1 MTPATLLRF
10 QTIAPITSMLC
21 VALMATQQDR
31 QRRLLEELSDRQER
45 TGSEVNRLTSWA
57 DRMQAQGCCEGRGR

>member
-1 MTPATLLRF
+1 MTPLLRF

-31 QRRLLEELSDRQER
+31 HRRLLDELSERQER
-45 TGSEVNRLTSWA
+45 TSGDVSRLTSWA
-57 DRMQAQGCCEGRGR
+57 DRMQMQGCCDGRGR